1 MSTWRRHRAHRNNR
15 ASSTAPPGGEGWT
28 IRDHRAILHSEPYAS
43 ADLGAAS
50 DVTAKS
56 MWSEAAPVSP
66 TTAISPQLPSAVIAP
81 AHRAAISWSATS
93 VQVGDNDKPQAGVP
107 GRLRAALLRSRRF
120 SSRGLFAE
128 YLRFYAA
135 AYTHHHSGSGQ
146 AFGGSTQSVFANY
159 ASDSSSKL
167 PCRSSARVRGTVSD
181 ASKAPLARRSSA
193 LIRGPSQVR
202 LRSSA
207 WRASSATNRPR
218 T

>member
-28 IRDHRAILHSEPYAS
+28 IRDHRAILRSEPYAS

-56 MWSEAAPVSP
+56 IQSEAAPVSP

-93 VQVGDNDKPQAGVP
+93 VQVGDNDKTQAGVP
-107 GRLRAALLRSRRF
+107 GRLRAALLRSRRV

-128 YLRFYAA
+128 
-135 AYTHHHSGSGQ
+135 
-146 AFGGSTQSVFANY
+146 
-159 ASDSSSKL
+159 
-167 PCRSSARVRGTVSD
+167 
-181 ASKAPLARRSSA
+181 
-193 LIRGPSQVR
+193 
-202 LRSSA
+202 
-207 WRASSATNRPR
+207 
-218 T
+218 